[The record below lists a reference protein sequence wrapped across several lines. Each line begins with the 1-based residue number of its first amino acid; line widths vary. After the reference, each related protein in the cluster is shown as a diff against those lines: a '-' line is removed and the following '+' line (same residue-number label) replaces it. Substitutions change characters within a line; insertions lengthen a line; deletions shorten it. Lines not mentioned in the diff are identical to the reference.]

1 MSILL
6 THGYFLG
13 EDAHERAIMRPYPP
27 LGILYLSAW
36 LKTKGFEAHLLDNTF
51 SRRVEFQN
59 EVRRVAPTAV
69 GIYSNLMT
77 RVSALRLIASCR
89 QLGLPVIVG
98 GPDPANY
105 PVEYLAHGADVV
117 VVGEGEKA
125 LEELLPLLDRG
136 DPASLERVNGIV
148 FMRGNEIVRTPPRED
163 LMELDALPIPDR
175 SAICIQDYLDV
186 WRKHHGMGA
195 VSLIT
200 SRGCPY
206 TCTWCSHSVFGYTY
220 RLRNPAGVADEV
232 ELILADYKPELLW
245 YADDVFTLN
254 HRWLKAYSSEL
265 IRRNI
270 RVPFETI
277 SREDRLDEDIV
288 RILAEMGCYRLW
300 IGAESGSQSVLDAM
314 SRRTDAG
321 RLPQVIRLLSRHG
334 IKTGMFVMFG
344 YEGEE
349 IEDIEKTLG
358 MLKACRPDS
367 FLTTVAYPIKGT
379 PYYDLVAD
387 RIISSKPWSKG
398 SDRDFTV
405 RGRHSKRFYGF
416 ANSWI
421 VGEMA
426 RSRLKEQG
434 TGDYIEKAKALARSK
449 IGRLGMSLTRREK
462 EG

>member
-36 LKTKGFEAHLLDNTF
+36 LKSKGFQTHLLDNTF
-51 SRRVEFQN
+51 SHREDFPN
-59 EVRRVAPTAV
+59 EVRRLAPGVV

-77 RVSALRLIASCR
+77 RGSVLGLITSCR

-105 PVEYLAHGADVV
+105 PAEYLAHGADVV
-117 VVGEGEKA
+117 VIGEGEKT
-125 LEELLPLLDRG
+125 LEELLPFFDRRDPGSLDK
-136 DPASLERVNGIV
+136 VNGIV
-148 FMRGNEIVRTPPRED
+148 FKRGDEIVRTPPRQD
-163 LMELDALPIPDR
+163 LVDLDGLPFPDR
-175 SAICIQDYLDV
+175 PAIRIDDYLDT
-186 WRKHHGMGA
+186 WRKHHGRGA
-195 VSLIT
+195 VSLVT

-220 RLRNPAGVADEV
+220 RLRNPVGVADEV

-265 IRRNI
+265 KRRSI
-270 RVPFETI
+270 CVPFETI
-277 SREDRLDEDIV
+277 SREDRLDEDVV
-288 RILAEMGCYRLW
+288 RILAEMGCCKLW
-300 IGAESGSQSVLDAM
+300 IGAESGSQAVLDAM
-314 SRRTDAG
+314 SRRTDAA
-321 RLPQVIRLLSRHG
+321 RLPEVVSLLSRYG

-349 IEDIEKTLG
+349 LEDIEKTLA

-387 RIISSKPWSKG
+387 RVILSKPWSQG

-405 RGRHSKRFYGF
+405 RGRHSKRFYRF
-416 ANSWI
+416 ANSWV

-426 RSRLKEQG
+426 RSRLAEQG
-434 TGDYIEKAKALARSK
+434 SGNYLKRAKALARST
-449 IGRLGMSLTRREK
+449 IGRLGMTLTRGEK